1 MGTMMRLHQA
11 KKKLAQ
17 AQQEMPGA
25 YENQYA
31 GDIQDRLGKMEQATL
46 GGSSGLGEDL
56 AQAYDQYRAKAVAN
70 AQGGAQAATR
80 TAQDLAGG
88 YGAGWADKA
97 ANLAA
102 GEQIAGVDNGLAGL
116 RSNALQN
123 WRQQLADS
131 SSVLDQLL
139 GQQSLDR
146 SKYDTAVANAQ
157 DWRDYR
163 TGRVDQARQENANF
177 WNNVWNGVKGA
188 ANVVKTGYDA
198 YRGYQQQDWE
208 NQFAERQYNDSQTR
222 AKASDQ
228 IMAMQQAQAFK
239 EAGFDDLARQT
250 LTRYGLDET
259 MLDAWQ
265 GLSTVEKEKMAALV
279 QGASLASTG
288 NDTAARNY
296 LQMAG
301 VDSGATDTY
310 GTMAARQNQAKVDYQ
325 NALLAMQRRYSS
337 GSGGS
342 RSGNRSGNSG
352 NRSSGN
358 RYTSGNVTSLINKMA
373 GMDPSNPMY
382 SVMAGELQKAGVDMS
397 SVLDAGQ
404 EEAAKSTGGTGNT
417 ARTTP
422 KLPTVENKKPWKT
435 VGTVDGVAGASTS
448 LSEARGGNYG
458 TALREARQMENNGYG
473 MDQITEYL
481 IRKNYSDSVISQV
494 SVAMGW

>member
-1 MGTMMRLHQA
+1 MGTVMRLHQA

-17 AQQEMPGA
+17 AQQEMPGG

-56 AQAYDQYRAKAVAN
+56 AQAYEQYRAKAVAN
-70 AQGGAQAATR
+70 AQGGAQAAAG

-123 WRQQLADS
+123 WRRQLADS

-222 AKASDQ
+222 AQASDQ

-265 GLSTVEKEKMAALV
+265 GLSDVDKAKMAALV

-288 NDTAARNY
+288 NDTAAKNY

-310 GTMAARQNQAKVDYQ
+310 GTMAARQNQANLDYQ
-325 NALLAMQRRYSS
+325 NALLALKRRYSS
-337 GSGGS
+337 G
-342 RSGNRSGNSG
+342 NSGNSDG
-352 NRSSGN
+352 NNGN
-358 RYTSGNVTSLINKMA
+358 QDWVKYKTSLINKMV
-373 GMDPSNPMY
+373 GMDQSDPMY
-382 SVMAGELQKAGVDMS
+382 SVMAGELEKIGVDTS
-397 SVLDAGQ
+397 GLQGTGQ
-404 EEAAKSTGGTGNT
+404 GNT
-417 ARTTP
+417 AKEAP
-422 KLPTVENKKPWKT
+422 KLSLNGWTPRRI
-435 VGTVDGVAGASTS
+435 VGTVDGGKTS
-448 LSEARGGNYG
+448 QKSETKTG
-458 TALREARQMENNGYG
+458 TYSNALKKAQQMADEGYG
-473 MDQITEYL
+473 MVDITEYL
-481 IRKNYSDSVISQV
+481 IKQNYSDSVISQV